1 MLTQIVLQNRGGV
14 NRKRKNDKMR
24 RYYEQSG
31 KLEKIQNKVCN
42 FVKNTIK
49 FRVVP
54 ELKVKEL
61 TIIDFTSV

>member
-14 NRKRKNDKMR
+14 NRKSKKDKN
-24 RYYEQSG
+24 